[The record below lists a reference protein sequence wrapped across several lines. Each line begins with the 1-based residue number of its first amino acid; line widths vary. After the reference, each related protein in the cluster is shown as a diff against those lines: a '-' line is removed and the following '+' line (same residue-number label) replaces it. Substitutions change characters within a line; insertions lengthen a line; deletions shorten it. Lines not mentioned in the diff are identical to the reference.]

1 MKLPGRAAQMHVLEV
16 LLVATLF
23 TSAVNVAVISLPASD
38 ATRVGDDNLRYQGM
52 QLLQV
57 LDEWQTGAGE
67 STLATWLSEDNSSA
81 LLSYLD
87 GGLPAAASYRLMGAH
102 GGSSETLVER
112 GTKPFIIVSLIGAG
126 AMTVTT
132 AIEWPLLPWVSV
144 AALVMMPSQVAREGI
159 LLSRTSVR
167 KVPIRSPTLIP
178 HRILL
183 I

>member
-1 MKLPGRAAQMHVLEV
+1 MKLLGRAAQMHVLEV

-81 LLSYLD
+81 LQSYLD
-87 GGLPAAASYRLMGAH
+87 GGLPAAASYRLTGAH
-102 GGSSETLVER
+102 GGSSEMLVER
-112 GTKPFIIVSLIGAG
+112 GTPEGTVSIAFRLVWVGSELWELELSLWYCPRG
-126 AMTVTT
+126 T
-132 AIEWPLLPWVSV
+132 A
-144 AALVMMPSQVAREGI
+144 
-159 LLSRTSVR
+159 
-167 KVPIRSPTLIP
+167 
-178 HRILL
+178 
-183 I
+183 

>member
-1 MKLPGRAAQMHVLEV
+1 MKLLGRAAQMHVLEV

-38 ATRVGDDNLRYQGM
+38 ATRVGDDNLRHQGM

-81 LLSYLD
+81 LQSYLD
-87 GGLPAAASYRLMGAH
+87 GGLPPAASYRLTGAH

-112 GTKPFIIVSLIGAG
+112 GTPEGTVSIAFRLVWVGSELWELELSLWYG
-126 AMTVTT
+126 PRGT
-132 AIEWPLLPWVSV
+132 A
-144 AALVMMPSQVAREGI
+144 
-159 LLSRTSVR
+159 
-167 KVPIRSPTLIP
+167 
-178 HRILL
+178 
-183 I
+183 

>member
-1 MKLPGRAAQMHVLEV
+1 MKLLGRAAQMHVLEV

-38 ATRVGDDNLRYQGM
+38 ATRVGDDNLRHQGM

-81 LLSYLD
+81 LQSYLD
-87 GGLPAAASYRLMGAH
+87 GGLPAAASYRLTGAH

-112 GTKPFIIVSLIGAG
+112 GTPEGTVSIAFRL
-126 AMTVTT
+126 V
-132 AIEWPLLPWVSV
+132 WVGSE
-144 AALVMMPSQVAREGI
+144 LWE
-159 LLSRTSVR
+159 LELSLWYGPRG
-167 KVPIRSPTLIP
+167 KA
-178 HRILL
+178 
-183 I
+183 

>member
-1 MKLPGRAAQMHVLEV
+1 MKLLGRAAQMHVLEV

-81 LLSYLD
+81 LQSYLD
-87 GGLPAAASYRLMGAH
+87 GGLPAAASYRLTGAH
-102 GGSSETLVER
+102 GGSVRCWS
-112 GTKPFIIVSLIGAG
+112 
-126 AMTVTT
+126 
-132 AIEWPLLPWVSV
+132 SV
-144 AALVMMPSQVAREGI
+144 ARQKGRLASPSGWYGLALSCGS
-159 LLSRTSVR
+159 LS
-167 KVPIRSPTLIP
+167 
-178 HRILL
+178 
-183 I
+183 

>member
-87 GGLPAAASYRLMGAH
+87 GGLPAAASYRLTGAH

-112 GTKPFIIVSLIGAG
+112 GTPEGTVSIAFRLVWVGSELWELELSLWYG
-126 AMTVTT
+126 PRGT
-132 AIEWPLLPWVSV
+132 A
-144 AALVMMPSQVAREGI
+144 
-159 LLSRTSVR
+159 
-167 KVPIRSPTLIP
+167 
-178 HRILL
+178 
-183 I
+183 

>member
-16 LLVATLF
+16 LLLATLF

-38 ATRVGDDNLRYQGM
+38 ATRVGDDNLRHQGM

-87 GGLPAAASYRLMGAH
+87 GGLPVAASYRLTGTH

-112 GTKPFIIVSLIGAG
+112 GTPEGTVSIAFRLVWVGSELWELELSLWYG
-126 AMTVTT
+126 PRGT
-132 AIEWPLLPWVSV
+132 A
-144 AALVMMPSQVAREGI
+144 
-159 LLSRTSVR
+159 
-167 KVPIRSPTLIP
+167 
-178 HRILL
+178 
-183 I
+183 

>member
-1 MKLPGRAAQMHVLEV
+1 MKLLGRAAQMHVLEV

-38 ATRVGDDNLRYQGM
+38 ATRVGDDNLRHQGM

-87 GGLPAAASYRLMGAH
+87 GGLPAAASYRLTGAH

-112 GTKPFIIVSLIGAG
+112 GTPEGTVSIAFRLVWVGSELWELELSLWYG
-126 AMTVTT
+126 PRGT
-132 AIEWPLLPWVSV
+132 A
-144 AALVMMPSQVAREGI
+144 
-159 LLSRTSVR
+159 
-167 KVPIRSPTLIP
+167 
-178 HRILL
+178 
-183 I
+183 

>member
-112 GTKPFIIVSLIGAG
+112 GTPEGTVSIAFRLVWVGSELWELELSLWYG
-126 AMTVTT
+126 PRGT
-132 AIEWPLLPWVSV
+132 A
-144 AALVMMPSQVAREGI
+144 
-159 LLSRTSVR
+159 
-167 KVPIRSPTLIP
+167 
-178 HRILL
+178 
-183 I
+183 

>member
-16 LLVATLF
+16 LLLATLF

-38 ATRVGDDNLRYQGM
+38 ATRVGDDNLRHQGM

-87 GGLPAAASYRLMGAH
+87 GGLPAAASYRLTGAH

-112 GTKPFIIVSLIGAG
+112 GTPEGTVSIAFRLVWVGSELWELELSLWYG
-126 AMTVTT
+126 PRGT
-132 AIEWPLLPWVSV
+132 A
-144 AALVMMPSQVAREGI
+144 
-159 LLSRTSVR
+159 
-167 KVPIRSPTLIP
+167 
-178 HRILL
+178 
-183 I
+183 

>member
-1 MKLPGRAAQMHVLEV
+1 MKLLGRAAQMHVLEV

-38 ATRVGDDNLRYQGM
+38 ATRVGDDNLRHQGM

-81 LLSYLD
+81 LQSYLD
-87 GGLPAAASYRLMGAH
+87 GGLPAAASYHLTGAH

-112 GTKPFIIVSLIGAG
+112 GTPEGTVSIAFRLVWVGSELWELELSLWYG
-126 AMTVTT
+126 PRGT
-132 AIEWPLLPWVSV
+132 A
-144 AALVMMPSQVAREGI
+144 
-159 LLSRTSVR
+159 
-167 KVPIRSPTLIP
+167 
-178 HRILL
+178 
-183 I
+183 

>member
-1 MKLPGRAAQMHVLEV
+1 MKLLGRAAQMHVLEV

-87 GGLPAAASYRLMGAH
+87 GGLPAAASYRLTGAH

-112 GTKPFIIVSLIGAG
+112 GTPEGTVSIAFRLVWVGSELWELELSLWYG
-126 AMTVTT
+126 PRGT
-132 AIEWPLLPWVSV
+132 A
-144 AALVMMPSQVAREGI
+144 
-159 LLSRTSVR
+159 
-167 KVPIRSPTLIP
+167 
-178 HRILL
+178 
-183 I
+183 

>member
-1 MKLPGRAAQMHVLEV
+1 MKLLGRAAQMHVLEV

-38 ATRVGDDNLRYQGM
+38 ATRVGDDNLRHQGM

-57 LDEWQTGAGE
+57 LDEWQTDAGE

-87 GGLPAAASYRLMGAH
+87 GGLPAAASYRLTGAH

-112 GTKPFIIVSLIGAG
+112 GTPEGTVSIAFRLVWVGSELWELELSLWYG
-126 AMTVTT
+126 PRGT
-132 AIEWPLLPWVSV
+132 A
-144 AALVMMPSQVAREGI
+144 
-159 LLSRTSVR
+159 
-167 KVPIRSPTLIP
+167 
-178 HRILL
+178 
-183 I
+183 

>member
-1 MKLPGRAAQMHVLEV
+1 MKLLGRAAQMHVLEV

-38 ATRVGDDNLRYQGM
+38 ATRVGDDNLRHQGM

-87 GGLPAAASYRLMGAH
+87 GGLPAAASYRLTGAH
-102 GGSSETLVER
+102 GGSSEMLVER
-112 GTKPFIIVSLIGAG
+112 GMPEGTVSIAFRLVWVGSELWELELSLWYG
-126 AMTVTT
+126 PRGT
-132 AIEWPLLPWVSV
+132 A
-144 AALVMMPSQVAREGI
+144 
-159 LLSRTSVR
+159 
-167 KVPIRSPTLIP
+167 
-178 HRILL
+178 
-183 I
+183 

>member
-38 ATRVGDDNLRYQGM
+38 ATRVGDDNLHHQGM

-81 LLSYLD
+81 LQLYLD
-87 GGLPAAASYRLMGAH
+87 GGLPAAASYRLTGTH
-102 GGSSETLVER
+102 GGSSEALVER
-112 GTKPFIIVSLIGAG
+112 GTPEGTVSIAFRLVWAG
-126 AMTVTT
+126 SELWELELSLWYGPRGT
-132 AIEWPLLPWVSV
+132 A
-144 AALVMMPSQVAREGI
+144 
-159 LLSRTSVR
+159 
-167 KVPIRSPTLIP
+167 
-178 HRILL
+178 
-183 I
+183 

>member
-81 LLSYLD
+81 LQSYLD
-87 GGLPAAASYRLMGAH
+87 GGLPAAASYRLTGAH
-102 GGSSETLVER
+102 GGSREMLLER
-112 GTKPFIIVSLIGAG
+112 GTPEGTVCIAFRLVWVGSELWELELSLWYGPRG
-126 AMTVTT
+126 T
-132 AIEWPLLPWVSV
+132 A
-144 AALVMMPSQVAREGI
+144 
-159 LLSRTSVR
+159 
-167 KVPIRSPTLIP
+167 
-178 HRILL
+178 
-183 I
+183 

>member
-16 LLVATLF
+16 LLLATLF

-38 ATRVGDDNLRYQGM
+38 ATRVGDDNLRHQGM

-87 GGLPAAASYRLMGAH
+87 GGLLVAASYRLTGAH

-112 GTKPFIIVSLIGAG
+112 GTPEGTVSIAFRLVWVGSELWELELSLWYG
-126 AMTVTT
+126 PRGT
-132 AIEWPLLPWVSV
+132 A
-144 AALVMMPSQVAREGI
+144 
-159 LLSRTSVR
+159 
-167 KVPIRSPTLIP
+167 
-178 HRILL
+178 
-183 I
+183 

>member
-38 ATRVGDDNLRYQGM
+38 ATRVGDDNLRHQGM

-81 LLSYLD
+81 LQSYLD
-87 GGLPAAASYRLMGAH
+87 GGLPAAASYRLTGAH

-112 GTKPFIIVSLIGAG
+112 GTPEGTVSIAFRLVWVGSELWELELSLWYG
-126 AMTVTT
+126 PRGT
-132 AIEWPLLPWVSV
+132 A
-144 AALVMMPSQVAREGI
+144 
-159 LLSRTSVR
+159 
-167 KVPIRSPTLIP
+167 
-178 HRILL
+178 
-183 I
+183 

>member
-16 LLVATLF
+16 LLLATLF

-38 ATRVGDDNLRYQGM
+38 ATRVGDDNLRHQGM

-81 LLSYLD
+81 LVSYLD
-87 GGLPAAASYRLMGAH
+87 GGLPEAASYRLTGAH

-112 GTKPFIIVSLIGAG
+112 GTPEGTVSIAFRLVWVGSELWELELSLWYG
-126 AMTVTT
+126 PRGT
-132 AIEWPLLPWVSV
+132 A
-144 AALVMMPSQVAREGI
+144 
-159 LLSRTSVR
+159 
-167 KVPIRSPTLIP
+167 
-178 HRILL
+178 
-183 I
+183 

>member
-1 MKLPGRAAQMHVLEV
+1 MKLLGRAAQMHVLEV

-87 GGLPAAASYRLMGAH
+87 GGLPAAASYRLTGAH

-112 GTKPFIIVSLIGAG
+112 GTPEGTGSIAFRLVWVGSELWGLELSLGCG
-126 AMTVTT
+126 PRGSVWTT
-132 AIEWPLLPWVSV
+132 A
-144 AALVMMPSQVAREGI
+144 G
-159 LLSRTSVR
+159 
-167 KVPIRSPTLIP
+167 
-178 HRILL
+178 
-183 I
+183 

>member
-1 MKLPGRAAQMHVLEV
+1 MKLLGRAAQMRVLEV

-38 ATRVGDDNLRYQGM
+38 ATRVGDDNLRHQGM

-87 GGLPAAASYRLMGAH
+87 GGLPVAASYRLTGAH
-102 GGSSETLVER
+102 GGSSEMLVER
-112 GTKPFIIVSLIGAG
+112 GMPEGTVSIAFRLVWVGSELWELELSLWYG
-126 AMTVTT
+126 PRGT
-132 AIEWPLLPWVSV
+132 A
-144 AALVMMPSQVAREGI
+144 
-159 LLSRTSVR
+159 
-167 KVPIRSPTLIP
+167 
-178 HRILL
+178 
-183 I
+183 

>member
-87 GGLPAAASYRLMGAH
+87 GGLPAAASYRLTGAY

-112 GTKPFIIVSLIGAG
+112 GTPEGTVSIAFRLVWVGSELWELELSLWYG
-126 AMTVTT
+126 PRGT
-132 AIEWPLLPWVSV
+132 A
-144 AALVMMPSQVAREGI
+144 
-159 LLSRTSVR
+159 
-167 KVPIRSPTLIP
+167 
-178 HRILL
+178 
-183 I
+183 

>member
-1 MKLPGRAAQMHVLEV
+1 MKLLGRAAQMHVLEV

-38 ATRVGDDNLRYQGM
+38 ATRVGDDNLRHQGM

-87 GGLPAAASYRLMGAH
+87 GGLPAAASYRLTGAH
-102 GGSSETLVER
+102 GGSSEPLVER
-112 GTKPFIIVSLIGAG
+112 GTPEGTVSIAFRLVWVGSELWELELSLWYG
-126 AMTVTT
+126 PRGT
-132 AIEWPLLPWVSV
+132 A
-144 AALVMMPSQVAREGI
+144 
-159 LLSRTSVR
+159 
-167 KVPIRSPTLIP
+167 
-178 HRILL
+178 
-183 I
+183 

>member
-81 LLSYLD
+81 LQSYLD
-87 GGLPAAASYRLMGAH
+87 GGLPAAASYRLTGAH

-112 GTKPFIIVSLIGAG
+112 GTPEGTVSIAFRLVWVGSELWELELSLWYG
-126 AMTVTT
+126 PRGT
-132 AIEWPLLPWVSV
+132 A
-144 AALVMMPSQVAREGI
+144 
-159 LLSRTSVR
+159 
-167 KVPIRSPTLIP
+167 
-178 HRILL
+178 
-183 I
+183 

>member
-1 MKLPGRAAQMHVLEV
+1 MKLLGRAAQMHVLEV

-38 ATRVGDDNLRYQGM
+38 ATRVGDDNLRHQGM

-81 LLSYLD
+81 LQSYLD
-87 GGLPAAASYRLMGAH
+87 GGLPAAASYRLTGAH

-112 GTKPFIIVSLIGAG
+112 GTPEGTVSIAFRLVWVGSELWELELSLWYG
-126 AMTVTT
+126 PRGT
-132 AIEWPLLPWVSV
+132 A
-144 AALVMMPSQVAREGI
+144 
-159 LLSRTSVR
+159 
-167 KVPIRSPTLIP
+167 
-178 HRILL
+178 
-183 I
+183 

>member
-38 ATRVGDDNLRYQGM
+38 ATRVGDDNLRHQGM

-87 GGLPAAASYRLMGAH
+87 GGLPAAASYRLTGAH
-102 GGSSETLVER
+102 GGSSEMLVER
-112 GTKPFIIVSLIGAG
+112 GTPEGTVSIAFRLVWVASELWELELSLWYGPRG
-126 AMTVTT
+126 T
-132 AIEWPLLPWVSV
+132 A
-144 AALVMMPSQVAREGI
+144 
-159 LLSRTSVR
+159 
-167 KVPIRSPTLIP
+167 
-178 HRILL
+178 
-183 I
+183 

>member
-16 LLVATLF
+16 LLLATLF

-38 ATRVGDDNLRYQGM
+38 ATRVGDDNLRHQGM

-87 GGLPAAASYRLMGAH
+87 GGLPVAASYRLTGVH

-112 GTKPFIIVSLIGAG
+112 GTPEGTVSIAFRLVWVGSELWELELSLWYG
-126 AMTVTT
+126 PRGT
-132 AIEWPLLPWVSV
+132 A
-144 AALVMMPSQVAREGI
+144 
-159 LLSRTSVR
+159 
-167 KVPIRSPTLIP
+167 
-178 HRILL
+178 
-183 I
+183 